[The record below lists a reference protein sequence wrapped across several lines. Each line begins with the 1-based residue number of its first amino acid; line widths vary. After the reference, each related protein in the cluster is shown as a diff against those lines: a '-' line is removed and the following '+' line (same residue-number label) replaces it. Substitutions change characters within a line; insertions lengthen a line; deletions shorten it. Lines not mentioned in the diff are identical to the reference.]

1 MSQVH
6 RNRIVGLPPSSGRL
20 EFYGGPTF
28 NFQGEGR
35 WLSASANDRMNQP
48 APQIVTPVQSP
59 QLDLTLARNSWYSPL
74 SFETASWMIKHLPR
88 ALTWSMSLAAG
99 ELGFRLCKDRREAL
113 QRNLSAL
120 TQNHKQR
127 EELSRS
133 CFHNFLRMLHDF
145 CDCAES
151 GIDRLNALMVERRG
165 FEFLETARQKGK
177 GTLLITGH
185 LGAWEL
191 GGMVLAS
198 DGFPVNVVTMAEP
211 TSELNEWRQKYRQRF
226 GIKTVTVGTDKFAF
240 VEIIQAL
247 RRNELV
253 AMLVD
258 RPYLNSGI
266 GVQFFGRPTLFSA
279 AAARVWQHTQASVIP
294 AFVLQLEPGQ
304 YGCYA
309 YPPIEMGMDRT
320 LEQNSQC
327 VADVFQAII
336 REFPEQWFN
345 FVPIW
350 NH

>member
-1 MSQVH
+1 MSV
-6 RNRIVGLPPSSGRL
+6 
-20 EFYGGPTF
+20 
-28 NFQGEGR
+28 
-35 WLSASANDRMNQP
+35 
-48 APQIVTPVQSP
+48 
-59 QLDLTLARNSWYSPL
+59 
-74 SFETASWMIKHLPR
+74 
-88 ALTWSMSLAAG
+88 AAG
-99 ELGFRLCKDRREAL
+99 ELGYRLCKNRREAL
-113 QRNLSAL
+113 RRNLTAM
-120 TQNHKQR
+120 TQSERQR
-127 EELSRS
+127 EILSRS

-151 GIDRLNALMVERRG
+151 GINRLNALMVERRG
-165 FEFLETARQKGK
+165 FEFLEVARRKGK
-177 GTLLITGH
+177 GTLLVTGH

-226 GIKTVTVGTDKFAF
+226 GIKTITVGADKFAF

-266 GVQFFGRPTLFSA
+266 KVQFFERPTLFSA

-309 YPPIEMGMDRT
+309 YPPIDMTADQT
-320 LEQNSQC
+320 LEQNSQRI
-327 VADVFQAII
+327 ADVFQAII

>member
-1 MSQVH
+1 
-6 RNRIVGLPPSSGRL
+6 
-20 EFYGGPTF
+20 
-28 NFQGEGR
+28 
-35 WLSASANDRMNQP
+35 MNQT
-48 APQIVTPVQSP
+48 APQIAPQVQSP
-59 QLDLTLARNSWYSPL
+59 DLDLTLTRNTWYTPF
-74 SFETASWMIKHLPR
+74 SFETASWIIKHLPR
-88 ALTWSMSLAAG
+88 PLTRSMSVGLG
-99 ELGFRLCKDRREAL
+99 ELGYRLCNDRREAL
-113 QRNLSAL
+113 RRNLTVMTL
-120 TQNHKQR
+120 NQRQR

-145 CDCAES
+145 CDCAEN
-151 GIDRLNALMVERRG
+151 GINRLNSLMVERRG
-165 FEFLETARQKGK
+165 FEFLEAARCKGK

-226 GIKTVTVGTDKFAF
+226 GIKTVTVGADKFAF

-258 RPYLNSGI
+258 RPYMNSGI
-266 GVQFFGRPTLFSA
+266 EVQFFGRRTLFSA
-279 AAARVWQHTQASVIP
+279 AAARVWQHTQAAVIP

-309 YPPIEMGMDRT
+309 YPLIDMTADQT
-320 LEQNSQC
+320 LEQNSQR

>member
-1 MSQVH
+1 
-6 RNRIVGLPPSSGRL
+6 
-20 EFYGGPTF
+20 
-28 NFQGEGR
+28 
-35 WLSASANDRMNQP
+35 MNQT
-48 APQIVTPVQSP
+48 APQILAQDQSP
-59 QLDLTLARNSWYSPL
+59 DLDLTLTRNSWYSPF

-88 ALTWSMSLAAG
+88 PLTRSMSVAAG
-99 ELGFRLCKDRREAL
+99 ELGYRLCIARREAL
-113 QRNLSAL
+113 RRNLTAI
-120 TQNHKQR
+120 TQNETER
-127 EELSRS
+127 TELCRS

-151 GIDRLNALMVERRG
+151 GVHRLDQLMVKRRG
-165 FEFLETARQKGK
+165 FEFLEAARRNGK

-191 GGMVLAS
+191 GAMVLAS
-198 DGFPVNVVTMAEP
+198 GGFPVNVVTMAEP
-211 TSELNEWRQKYRQRF
+211 TDELNVWRQKYRQRF

-266 GVQFFGRPTLFSA
+266 EVQFFERPTLFSA

-309 YPPIEMGMDRT
+309 YSPIDMTAAQT
-320 LEQNSQC
+320 LEQNSQRI
-327 VADVFQAII
+327 ADVFQAII

>member
-1 MSQVH
+1 MSNSQEK
-6 RNRIVGLPPSSGRL
+6 S
-20 EFYGGPTF
+20 
-28 NFQGEGR
+28 R
-35 WLSASANDRMNQP
+35 WLSASANDRMNQS
-48 APQIVTPVQSP
+48 AQQIVTPVQP
-59 QLDLTLARNSWYSPL
+59 PGLDLTLTRNSWYSPL
-74 SFETASWMIKHLPR
+74 SFETAGWMTKHFPR
-88 ALTWSMSLAAG
+88 AFTRSLSLTAA
-99 ELGFRLCKDRREAL
+99 ELGYRLCKDRREAL
-113 QRNLSAL
+113 RRNLNAL
-120 TQNHKQR
+120 TQNQKQR
-127 EELSRS
+127 EKLSRS

-151 GIDRLNALMVERRG
+151 GIDRLNQLMVERRG
-165 FEFLETARQKGK
+165 FQFLEAARLQGK

-226 GIKTVTVGTDKFAF
+226 GIKTITVGTDKFAF

-266 GVQFFGRPTLFSA
+266 EVQFFGRPTLFSA
-279 AAARVWQHTQASVIP
+279 AAARVWQHTQACVIP

-309 YPPIEMGMDRT
+309 YPPIDMGADRT

>member
-1 MSQVH
+1 MDQ
-6 RNRIVGLPPSSGRL
+6 
-20 EFYGGPTF
+20 T
-28 NFQGEGR
+28 
-35 WLSASANDRMNQP
+35 
-48 APQIVTPVQSP
+48 APQIVTPVQSAD
-59 QLDLTLARNSWYSPL
+59 LELTLTRNTWYSPFT
-74 SFETASWMIKHLPR
+74 FETASWIIKHFPQPLTR
-88 ALTWSMSLAAG
+88 SVSVALG
-99 ELGFRLCKDRREAL
+99 ELGYQLCKDRREAL
-113 QRNLSAL
+113 QRNLQAV
-120 TQNHKQR
+120 TQNEKQR
-127 EELSRS
+127 EELSRR

-151 GIDRLNALMVERRG
+151 GIGRVNALMVERRG
-165 FEFLETARQKGK
+165 FQFLEAARRSGK

-191 GGMVLAS
+191 GGMVLAA

-226 GIKTVTVGTDKFAF
+226 GIKTVTVGADKFAF
-240 VEIIQAL
+240 IEIIQAL

-266 GVQFFGRPTLFSA
+266 EVQFFGRPTLFSA
-279 AAARVWQHTQASVIP
+279 AAARVWQLTQAAVVP
-294 AFVLQLEPGQ
+294 AFVLQLEPGR

-309 YPPIEMGMDRT
+309 YPPIDMTADQT
-320 LEQNSQC
+320 LEQNSQRI
-327 VADVFQAII
+327 ADVFQAVI

-350 NH
+350 SH